1 LTGNFKCVILFGR
14 YFTGNIKCVSLFNP
28 LFHWQY

>member
-28 LFHWQY
+28 LFHRQY